1 MQIISVVLQAH
12 KQVSN
17 APKIVI
23 PNVRTVSTDP
33 SI

>member
-17 APKIVI
+17 APKTVI
-23 PNVRTVSTDP
+23 AKVRTVSTDP